1 MIPESGRNPG
11 EGIGYPLQ
19 YSWASLWLS
28 CKESAYNAGDL
39 GSIPGL
45 GKSPGGGNGNAFQY
59 SCLESPHGQRSLA
72 RYSPWSRKESDT
84 TERLSTQGR
93 VHSNMAAGRQV
104 RPLWLGKQCSA
115 QLGNRTQDSAT
126 PTEHEQSG
134 L

>member
-1 MIPESGRNPG
+1 MDVATSKGFSVVLVPAWGFPG
-11 EGIGYPLQ
+11 SSDGK
-19 YSWASLWLS
+19 AT
-28 CKESAYNAGDL
+28 AYNAGDL

-115 QLGNRTQDSAT
+115 QLGNRRTQDSAT
-126 PTEHEQSG
+126 PTEHEQRG